1 MVFCCF
7 CFLWQPP
14 FKSLE
19 IWQKPSDVEM
29 EMLGFGPGQKMKANS
44 SKSLYVAHTQSE
56 RIRRSTI
63 SGLDFGTTE
72 SRFAG
77 AMAAIGREFW
87 EFVGICLKV

>member
-1 MVFCCF
+1 
-7 CFLWQPP
+7 
-14 FKSLE
+14 
-19 IWQKPSDVEM
+19 M
-29 EMLGFGPGQKMKANS
+29 EMLGFGPGQKMKAKS
-44 SKSLYVAHTQSE
+44 SKSLYVTHTQSE

-77 AMAAIGREFW
+77 AMAAIGREFG